1 MIFHLVENFVKFGI
15 HQEPRILAPFK
26 RTWARLHVY
35 IMMLNSIWRFL
46 FDSQNVKN
54 IGGIINWMC
63 FVLVWSGGRQMVKKI
78 PPYSSFCYKR
88 FVFEKRE
95 IGQNRW
101 KLWHIGDIISIIISR
116 PPIKRRLVT
125 VDSFAVSQLKSLL
138 FTFILTLDPPIHRRV
153 ETNSGFGS
161 RRAQPHNHF
170 SPAFPTLELS
180 KSSPPAIKCWKHW
193 GDDFEVGHT
202 GTKKGQVG
210 DSEPLIPHWQRR
222 LQPGD
227 GLGDSCRGWE

>member
-1 MIFHLVENFVKFGI
+1 
-15 HQEPRILAPFK
+15 
-26 RTWARLHVY
+26 
-35 IMMLNSIWRFL
+35 
-46 FDSQNVKN
+46 
-54 IGGIINWMC
+54 
-63 FVLVWSGGRQMVKKI
+63 MVKKI

-125 VDSFAVSQLKSLL
+125 VDSFAVSQLNSLL
-138 FTFILTLDPPIHRRV
+138 STLILTLDPPIHRRV

-170 SPAFPTLELS
+170 PQRFQALNSLRALHQQSNAKSIGGTILKLGTPGPRKGTWGTLSHLFLIDRDAYNPATDWGIHAEDESRKESSWLRNCHVIHHN
-180 KSSPPAIKCWKHW
+180 KSCPY
-193 GDDFEVGHT
+193 
-202 GTKKGQVG
+202 
-210 DSEPLIPHWQRR
+210 RR
-222 LQPGD
+222 
-227 GLGDSCRGWE
+227 CC